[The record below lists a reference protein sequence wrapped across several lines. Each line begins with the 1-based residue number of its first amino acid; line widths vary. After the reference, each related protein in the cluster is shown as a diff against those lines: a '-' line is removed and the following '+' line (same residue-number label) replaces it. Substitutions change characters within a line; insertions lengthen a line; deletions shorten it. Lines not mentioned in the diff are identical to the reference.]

1 MVHLAKSVTYREK
14 NAADLKLNVDPEK
27 KAFFPPSRQI
37 REWRGDFIM
46 NNGYLRPIFNSGF
59 VNTHLDKC
67 IFFHTENA
75 YYKSCSAPS
84 VKANAYSEK
93 SPK

>member
-46 NNGYLRPIFNSGF
+46 NNGPPHFIEKNGIWLLRAHF
-59 VNTHLDKC
+59 LEC
-67 IFFHTENA
+67 
-75 YYKSCSAPS
+75 
-84 VKANAYSEK
+84 
-93 SPK
+93 